1 MSLVGRNTLKLVPRD
16 PGIAGPARGGNVTLD
31 DRALVAAAKTG
42 NPAIASMLCDRL
54 WPQVDRSIRRLVGAS
69 DIDRD
74 DLSQLAMIEVVSTID
89 RYRADC
95 SLDSWTQAVTANVV
109 FKHLRRRRLERRV
122 FSDLLVDDAVVGS
135 SVHVERR
142 SATREALARVAA
154 HLDDMNEGRAWAFV
168 LHDLLGYDLREVAQ
182 ITKSSVAATQS
193 RLVRGRRE
201 VHERIGRDGDLGEV
215 LTDPEVWR

>member
-1 MSLVGRNTLKLVPRD
+1 MRMSLVGRNNLRLVPRD
-16 PGIAGPARGGNVTLD
+16 PGAAGPPRGAIMD
-31 DRALVAAAKTG
+31 DQALVAAAKAG
-42 NPAIASMLCDRL
+42 NHAVASMLCDRL

-74 DLSQLAMIEVVSTID
+74 DLSQLAMIELVSTID

-95 SLDSWTQAVTANVV
+95 SLDSWTQAVTAHVV

-122 FSDLLVDDAVVGS
+122 FSDLLIDDGAVGAP
-135 SVHVERR
+135 VHVERR
-142 SATREALARVAA
+142 SATREALARIAA
-154 HLDDMNEGRAWAFV
+154 LLDEMNEGRAWAYV

-182 ITKSSVAATQS
+182 ITNSTVAATQS

-201 VHERIGRDGDLGEV
+201 VHERVGQDGTLSEV